1 MDAHVGLQIS
11 CFDKGPIASDEG
23 AVDGRPFFLAR
34 PDDFVVAEVEAE
46 TELLDSTV
54 GILDLNNL
62 TVFIGFRL
70 FFSAAEKK
78 VVLAENK
85 ILEGLHF
92 LNWSRADRFYFD
104 VWLLLLKQNSMP

>member
-46 TELLDSTV
+46 T
-54 GILDLNNL
+54 
-62 TVFIGFRL
+62 
-70 FFSAAEKK
+70 
-78 VVLAENK
+78 
-85 ILEGLHF
+85 
-92 LNWSRADRFYFD
+92 
-104 VWLLLLKQNSMP
+104 